1 MANKYHKRQGFRV
14 GKVVKKIATPK
25 TLSAKE
31 AFENIYKLDKTGAKD
46 RILAS
51 INRRLKEEKK
61 YTKDVEEPSM
71 LEDYTDMMVTDF
83 SQKKGPFIEK
93 RKIRDERNRI
103 KNLEKKL
110 KKDKNK

>member
-1 MANKYHKRQGFRV
+1 
-14 GKVVKKIATPK
+14 
-25 TLSAKE
+25 
-31 AFENIYKLDKTGAKD
+31 
-46 RILAS
+46 
-51 INRRLKEEKK
+51 
-61 YTKDVEEPSM
+61 M

-83 SQKKGPFIEK
+83 SQKRGPFIEK